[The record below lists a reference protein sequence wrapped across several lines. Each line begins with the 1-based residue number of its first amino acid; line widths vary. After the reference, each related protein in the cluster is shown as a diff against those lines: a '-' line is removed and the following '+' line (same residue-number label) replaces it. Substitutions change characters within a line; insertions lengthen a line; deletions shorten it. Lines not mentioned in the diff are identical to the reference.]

1 MALSQLGKTDLR
13 VHQLCLGGNVFGW
26 SANTAESHDVLNRYA
41 DNGGNFIDTAD
52 MYSEW
57 KDGNVGG
64 ESETIIGE
72 WMRSRSNR
80 NDVVIAT
87 KVGQSS
93 RRPGL
98 SAHNIHQSIDE
109 SLQRL
114 GTDYVDIYY
123 AHFDDL
129 ETPLT
134 ETLSAFHDLVV
145 AGKVRYLGASNYTG
159 ERLAEALKISR
170 ELGISEYVVVQPLF
184 NVIERSEYEGALQNL
199 CVAENIACLPYY
211 SVARGL
217 LTGKYTRALGVES
230 VRLED
235 IEETV
240 DERSWSIVDAV
251 SALAA
256 THSVSMSAVALAWS
270 RAQAAVGSPIA
281 SARIASQLPDLMQ
294 DVELT
299 QSELKA
305 LSAL

>member
-1 MALSQLGKTDLR
+1 VALSQLGKTDLR

>member
-217 LTGKYTRALGVES
+217 LTGKYTRALSVES